1 MTTAALIKSQ
11 LFALPPQGR
20 IAQSCEGCAVCRPGA
35 CGAGAAGPLLRRACR
50 REWRQAGASKRGRPS
65 LRRRVHP
72 CRTEAGNGSAQRH
85 FELGAPAGQAAHPL
99 HAPAQHSRRG
109 QTRPAAPINPTSPIR
124 SRPPVNCTPPGL
136 SPLLPQPSLPPLS
149 QNPKLQRPAARSH
162 AQDGLPT
169 CRGGGL
175 GRQQQPSGW
184 QQHRGGGARHAAR
197 SPQPRS
203 HLDAAL

>member
-1 MTTAALIKSQ
+1 MTVFAAPGHKTGLT
-11 LFALPPQGR
+11 
-20 IAQSCEGCAVCRPGA
+20 QSTEVCAVCRPSA
-35 CGAGAAGPLLRRACR
+35 CGEGAARPSPRRACR
-50 REWRQAGASKRGRPS
+50 RERRRQAASKRGRPS
-65 LRRRVHP
+65 LRRRVQP
-72 CRTEAGNGSAQRH
+72 CRAEVGNGSVQRH
-85 FELGAPAGQAAHPL
+85 LELGAPAGQAAHPL

-124 SRPPVNCTPPGL
+124 SRPPVNCTPPGQ
-136 SPLLPQPSLPPLS
+136 SPPPPQPSLPPLS

-203 HLDAAL
+203 RLDAAL